1 MFSQIKKIT
10 KMAKKEVINKV
21 ITSLFIQGLA
31 LVIPVFWSKTITEVT
46 DANYKVGYYLIII
59 TLLLSLFYY
68 LWSYLNQKTW
78 YTLYN
83 KIYIEY
89 TNATISETKNINK
102 INLGE
107 YTNILNNDIDI
118 ICNFLCNLVTRILQI
133 IEFFIIYAYFISF
146 NFPIFISTVIVSILM
161 LIIYIKA
168 GSLVQKLNIK
178 RKSTLDNKTIMLHKL
193 YSSLAN
199 KKNNINKLKEILT
212 NNNLVMNEE
221 VKEKFI
227 ENNLDVPKKNMKFIE
242 LLKRPE
248 ISIDFLANFIDI
260 SRFTNEE
267 KEEVTIE
274 VKYEGYIKKEYE
286 QKEKLLK
293 MESKQIPKDID
304 YNKIKNIASEARQKL
319 SLVRPETI
327 AQASRISGVNP
338 VDISLLLIYLKK
350 EYNKND

>member
-146 NFPIFISTVIVSILM
+146 NFPIFISTVIVSIL
-161 LIIYIKA
+161 YIKA

-199 KKNNINKLKEILT
+199 KKNNINSIMNLFNKDNKSYLKYNHKYNVVIQGIIYLVLGIIEISRYAIIFYAIYLVSIGNIEIGTILLIYSYYDKILT
-212 NNNLVMNEE
+212 NFE
-221 VKEKFI
+221 VLGTITADYQSFNVSLNRLNK
-227 ENNLDVPKKNMKFIE
+227 VTM
-242 LLKRPE
+242 R
-248 ISIDFLANFIDI
+248 
-260 SRFTNEE
+260 
-267 KEEVTIE
+267 EV
-274 VKYEGYIKKEYE
+274 
-286 QKEKLLK
+286 
-293 MESKQIPKDID
+293 
-304 YNKIKNIASEARQKL
+304 IAK
-319 SLVRPETI
+319 
-327 AQASRISGVNP
+327 
-338 VDISLLLIYLKK
+338 
-350 EYNKND
+350 

>member
-199 KKNNINKLKEILT
+199 KKNNINSIMNLFNKDNKSYLKYNHTYNVIIQGIIYLVLGIIEVSRYAIIFYAIYLVSIGNIEIGTILLIYSYYDKILT
-212 NNNLVMNEE
+212 NFE
-221 VKEKFI
+221 VLGTITADYQSFNVSLNRLNK
-227 ENNLDVPKKNMKFIE
+227 VTM
-242 LLKRPE
+242 R
-248 ISIDFLANFIDI
+248 
-260 SRFTNEE
+260 
-267 KEEVTIE
+267 EV
-274 VKYEGYIKKEYE
+274 
-286 QKEKLLK
+286 
-293 MESKQIPKDID
+293 
-304 YNKIKNIASEARQKL
+304 IAK
-319 SLVRPETI
+319 
-327 AQASRISGVNP
+327 
-338 VDISLLLIYLKK
+338 
-350 EYNKND
+350 

>member
-146 NFPIFISTVIVSILM
+146 NFPIFISTVIVSLLM

-178 RKSTLDNKTIMLHKL
+178 RK
-193 YSSLAN
+193 
-199 KKNNINKLKEILT
+199 
-212 NNNLVMNEE
+212 
-221 VKEKFI
+221 
-227 ENNLDVPKKNMKFIE
+227 
-242 LLKRPE
+242 
-248 ISIDFLANFIDI
+248 
-260 SRFTNEE
+260 
-267 KEEVTIE
+267 
-274 VKYEGYIKKEYE
+274 
-286 QKEKLLK
+286 
-293 MESKQIPKDID
+293 
-304 YNKIKNIASEARQKL
+304 
-319 SLVRPETI
+319 
-327 AQASRISGVNP
+327 
-338 VDISLLLIYLKK
+338 
-350 EYNKND
+350 